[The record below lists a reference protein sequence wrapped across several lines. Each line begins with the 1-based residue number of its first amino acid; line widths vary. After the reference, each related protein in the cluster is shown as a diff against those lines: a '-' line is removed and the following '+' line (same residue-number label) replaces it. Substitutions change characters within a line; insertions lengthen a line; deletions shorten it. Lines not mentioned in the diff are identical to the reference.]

1 MIKVQILRFN
11 PDKDSN
17 PHIETYKLD
26 KKEKMK
32 VLDALN
38 DINQNYDAQIS
49 YRCSCRA
56 GQCGSCALKVNG
68 ETFLACKA
76 EVEDGDVIEPLDFDV
91 IKDLVADRTPI
102 DSRVKELNLFIEDCN
117 VYTCPAVIDPAELE
131 NSKKLRSCIECLSC
145 LSACPVVQ
153 ETKEFAGPYFMRY
166 LSKFALDPRDC
177 ADRAQTGFEEGLYC
191 CTSCGKCVEVC
202 PKEINTFGGAIEKL
216 REISCQEGIGPLPP
230 HKTVK
235 KLIEK
240 TGRSVEPLGE
250 GRMGD
255 GLIKF
260 VSSRE
265 GAVISG
271 KNCKSSSEDR
281 ENSQDIS
288 KDEKVNPSEENKSKE
303 DEKTNP
309 EENKSKEGKK
319 PKIAFFTGCMIDYRL
334 PEVGLALI
342 DVLKKQGIDVITPT
356 DQVCCGSPMI
366 RTGQTEIVEDLIKK
380 NEEVFKDYNIILTV
394 CAGCGATLKN
404 DYPHYGVNLN
414 VVEIS
419 EFLADKL
426 NTEDMKPLN
435 MKVTYHDPC
444 HLARGQGIRET
455 PREIMG
461 KIKGLEFVEME
472 QPDRCCGSGG
482 GVRAGKP
489 ELAAKMGKRKV
500 KMIKDT
506 AADAVIT
513 ICPFCEYHIRD
524 SLEKEGLN
532 VDVLNILKL
541 LQMAY
546 E

>member
-1 MIKVQILRFN
+1 MIKVQVLRFN
-11 PDKDSN
+11 PLKDDK
-17 PHIETYKLD
+17 PHLETYEIY

-38 DINQNYDAQIS
+38 DINEKYNAQIS

-68 ETFLACKA
+68 ETVLACK
-76 EVEDGDVIEPLDFDV
+76 EEIKDGDVLEPLDFQV
-91 IKDLVADRTPI
+91 IKDLVVDRTPI
-102 DSRVKELNLFIEDCN
+102 DSRIKELNLFIEDCN
-117 VYTCPAVIDPAELE
+117 VYTCPAVIDPEELE

-145 LSACPVVQ
+145 LSACPVIQ
-153 ETKEFAGPYFMRY
+153 ETEEFAGPYFMRY

-177 ADRAQTGFEEGLYC
+177 ADRAQTGFDEGLYC

-216 REISCQEGIGPLPP
+216 REIAYIEGIGPLPP
-230 HKTVK
+230 HKSVK
-235 KLIEK
+235 ELIEK

-250 GRMGD
+250 GEMGD

-260 VSSRE
+260 LS
-265 GAVISG
+265 
-271 KNCKSSSEDR
+271 
-281 ENSQDIS
+281 
-288 KDEKVNPSEENKSKE
+288 SKE
-303 DEKTNP
+303 DAITADKDYLNSNS
-309 EENKSKEGKK
+309 EEDVEKK

-342 DVLKKQGIDVITPT
+342 DVLKKQGIDIIIPT

-366 RTGQTEIVEDLIKK
+366 RTGQTDVVEDLIKK
-380 NEEVFKDYNIILTV
+380 NEEVFKDYDLVLTV

-404 DYPHYGVNLN
+404 DYPQYGVNLN
-414 VVEIS
+414 VMEIS

-426 NTEDMKPLN
+426 NTEDMKPMN
-435 MKVTYHDPC
+435 IKVTYHDPC
-444 HLARGQGIRET
+444 HLARGQGIREE
-455 PREIMG
+455 PRKILN

-500 KMIKDT
+500 EMIKDT
-506 AADAVIT
+506 EADAVIT

-524 SLEKEGLN
+524 SLKKEGSDI
-532 VDVLNILKL
+532 DVLNILKL
-541 LQMAY
+541 LKMAY
-546 E
+546 GEC

>member
-1 MIKVQILRFN
+1 MMIEVKISRYD
-11 PDKDSN
+11 PGKDEK
-17 PHIETYKLD
+17 PHLETYQID

-38 DINQNYDAQIS
+38 SINEEYDAQIS
-49 YRCSCRA
+49 YRYSCRA
-56 GQCGSCALKVNG
+56 GQCGSCAVKVNG
-68 ETFLACKA
+68 ETVLACKA
-76 EVEDGDVIEPLDFDV
+76 EIENGDLIEPLDFNV
-91 IKDLVADRTPI
+91 IKDLVVDRIPI
-102 DSRVKELNLFIEDCN
+102 DSRVKELNLFIDDCN
-117 VYTCPAVIDPAELE
+117 VYTCPAVINPEELE
-131 NSKKLRSCIECLSC
+131 NSRKLRSCIECLSC
-145 LSACPVVQ
+145 LSSCPVIA

-177 ADRAQTGFEEGLYC
+177 RDRARTGFDEGLYC
-191 CTSCGKCVEVC
+191 CTSCGRCVEVC

-235 KLIEK
+235 KLTKE

-250 GRMGD
+250 GEMGD

-260 VSSRE
+260 LD
-265 GAVISG
+265 GHA
-271 KNCKSSSEDR
+271 
-281 ENSQDIS
+281 
-288 KDEKVNPSEENKSKE
+288 DEKEGDGKGSEHVK
-303 DEKTNP
+303 P
-309 EENKSKEGKK
+309 EEKK

-334 PEVGLALI
+334 PDVGLALM
-342 DVLKKQGIDVITPT
+342 DVLKEHGIDVMVPT

-366 RTGQTEIVEDLIKK
+366 RTGQTDIIEELVRK
-380 NEEVFKDYNIILTV
+380 NEEVFKDYDIILTV

-404 DYPHYGVNLN
+404 DYPQYGVNLN

-426 NTEDMKPLN
+426 NTKDMEPLN
-435 MKVTYHDPC
+435 MRVTYHDPC

-455 PREIMG
+455 PREILG

-472 QPDRCCGSGG
+472 EPNRCCGSGG

-500 KMIKDT
+500 DMIKKTD
-506 AADAVIT
+506 ADAVIT

-524 SLEKEGLN
+524 SLVKEGSD
-532 VDVLNILKL
+532 VEVLNILRL

-546 E
+546 RKD